1 MVCAIKKEQ
10 TIKLEAA
17 QVYWGREAC
26 RVLTMVA
33 DDSGNLSGQYWT
45 LDVIDGT
52 GAVTGYYVLL
62 DDGLAVDPELTGRTL
77 VSVSYNQDDSAE
89 VLAGLVQAALDALA
103 NLEAEVVDGVKVH
116 YRNLWI
122 GRVEEDFSGAALLSF
137 ESLAGIG
144 GFLGRTSE
152 GIEVSI
158 ETQST
163 EIQSNQTGEIVLDE
177 IGQGQSASCSASF
190 IELSKDRLE
199 SMLAGAVGGAFTPM
213 GGSKLIGGGSSKL
226 FQSLKE
232 LGGKLILHPQRLPLT
247 DRSEDFI
254 FWKSAPKPETINY
267 SGTDVQALNVT
278 FSAYLDDSKP
288 EEINLYA
295 IGDWTQL
302 A

>member
-45 LDVIDGT
+45 LDVLDGT

-62 DDGLAVDPELTGRTL
+62 DDGSAVDPELAGRTL
-77 VSVSYNQDDSAE
+77 VKVDYDQDDSAE

-122 GRVEEDFSGAALLSF
+122 GKVDEDFSNAALLSF

-199 SMLAGAVGGAFTPM
+199 SMLAGAVGGSFTPM

-267 SGTDVQALNVT
+267 SGTDVQALNAKA
-278 FSAYLDDSKP
+278 SRLS
-288 EEINLYA
+288 
-295 IGDWTQL
+295 
-302 A
+302 